1 VRKEGMSYREDVK
14 GYILADKIFAWKPNI
29 HYALF
34 FTSNR
39 IVAAKIGGQL
49 KEFALFVDLGVFA
62 KKAEELKDVSIESLL
77 KADKDNFEIP
87 YSEITKAEIRKAGW
101 KDKLAASRFVVP
113 GIITIMGKEE
123 HKFLIAQIRIEG
135 SNYRPQKFEECV
147 DLLRS
152 VLSSKVSIKE

>member
-1 VRKEGMSYREDVK
+1 MSDREDVK

-39 IVAAKIGGQL
+39 LAVAKIGGQL
-49 KEFALFVDLGVFA
+49 KELASIVDLGVFA
-62 KKAEELKDVSIESLL
+62 KKAEELKDVSIEGLL

-87 YSEITKAEIRKAGW
+87 YSEMTNVEIRKAGW
-101 KDKLAASRFVVP
+101 KDKLAASRPVP

-123 HKFLIAQIRIEG
+123 HKFLIAQITIEG
-135 SNYRPQKFEECV
+135 SKYRTQKFEECV

-152 VLSSKVSIKE
+152 VLSSKVSVKE

>member
-1 VRKEGMSYREDVK
+1 MSDREDVK

-39 IVAAKIGGQL
+39 LAVAKIGGQL
-49 KEFALFVDLGVFA
+49 KELASIVDLGMFA
-62 KKAEELKDVSIESLL
+62 KKAEELRDVSIESLL

-87 YSEITKAEIRKAGW
+87 YSEITKVEVREAGW
-101 KDKLAASRFVVP
+101 KDKFAASRPVP

-123 HKFLIAQIRIEG
+123 HKFLIAQLAIEG
-135 SNYRPQKFEECV
+135 SKYRTQKFEECV

-152 VLSSKVSIKE
+152 VLSSKVSVKE

>member
-1 VRKEGMSYREDVK
+1 MSDREVVK
-14 GYILADKIFAWKPNI
+14 RYILADKIFAWKPNI

-39 IVAAKIGGQL
+39 LAVAKIGGQL
-49 KEFALFVDLGVFA
+49 KELGGFGVFA
-62 KKAEELKDVSIESLL
+62 KKAEELRDVSIESLL

-87 YSEITKAEIRKAGW
+87 YSEITKVEIRKAGW
-101 KDKLAASRFVVP
+101 KDKLAASRPVP
-113 GIITIMGKEE
+113 GIITITGKEE

-135 SNYRPQKFEECV
+135 SEYRAQKFEECV

-152 VLSSKVSIKE
+152 VLSSKVSVKE

>member
-1 VRKEGMSYREDVK
+1 MSDREDVK

-39 IVAAKIGGQL
+39 LAVAKIEGQL
-49 KEFALFVDLGVFA
+49 KELAFFDFGFFA
-62 KKAEELKDVSIESLL
+62 KKAEELRDVSIESLL

-87 YSEITKAEIRKAGW
+87 YSEITKVEIRKAGW
-101 KDKLAASRFVVP
+101 KDKLAASRSLP
-113 GIITIMGKEE
+113 GIITIVGKEE
-123 HKFLIAQIRIEG
+123 HKFLIAQLAIEG
-135 SNYRPQKFEECV
+135 SKYRPQKFEECV

-152 VLSSKVSIKE
+152 VLSSKVSVKK